1 MEREISTH
9 CLQKIRAFK
18 HEILL
23 REAERAER
31 AERDLCAAFR
41 SAPAINSVVKDL
53 TEARRTGA
61 MIRGAYWPVKAVL
74 SRIAQ

>member
-31 AERDLCAAFR
+31 DLCAAFR

-53 TEARRTGA
+53 AEARRTGA